1 MAALRALTAFAY
13 FAAIPYLLV
22 VLTERH
28 DVTFSVATLIV
39 GGATLT
45 ARILAIPLGVLA
57 DRVGHAP
64 VIAAAAAAGA
74 IGLTAVVASDLFAIA
89 VTGLLLT
96 ATGSAAQFVG
106 FNAMVPGLAP
116 AERTPMAFALVGVAY
131 NVGVVLG
138 PAVAGLIA
146 LLAGPPGALLCG
158 AIAYA
163 AATLPAI
170 LLARRPSSSG
180 VFPQLAEAEHR
191 PSARGALLAVV
202 VLYGATWGILQSLT
216 GQLAPY
222 SLLRYGDA
230 AYAAVFFTTQ
240 AILALVVVPLVA
252 PRLARLGTFGR
263 FVSYSSGTLVLL
275 AALPILAVF
284 PGSAWLGA
292 MLTLTLLVTVSEAIA
307 APVAGAL
314 IAELSPRRRHGRA
327 FGMLGAAQA
336 VGIVAASLAGAYGF
350 ASWADGDDGAG
361 YWLLVAAVFAPAI
374 VIAATAGA
382 LVARRLVSAPEE
394 SPYA

>member
-1 MAALRALTAFAY
+1 VAALRALTAFAY

-28 DVTFSVATLIV
+28 DVTFAVATLIV

-45 ARILAIPLGVLA
+45 ARILAIPLGVMA

-74 IGLTAVVASDLFAIA
+74 IGLTAVTISDLFPIA

-146 LLAGPPGALLCG
+146 LLAGPRGALVCG
-158 AIAYA
+158 AVAYA

-170 LLARRPSSSG
+170 LLAWRPSNSG
-180 VFPQLAEAEHR
+180 VIPPLAEAEQR

-202 VLYGATWGILQSLT
+202 VLYGATWGILQALT

-222 SLLRYGDA
+222 ALLRYGDA
-230 AYAAVFFTTQ
+230 AFAAVFFTTQ

-252 PRLARLGTFGR
+252 PHLARLGTFGR
-263 FVSYSSGTLVLL
+263 FVSYASGTLVLL
-275 AALPILAVF
+275 LALPVLAVF
-284 PGSAWLGA
+284 PGSAGLGA
-292 MLTLTLLVTVSEAIA
+292 MLTLTLLVTASEAIA

-314 IAELSPRRRHGRA
+314 IGGFAPRRRHGRA
-327 FGMLGAAQA
+327 FGLLGAAQA
-336 VGIVAASLAGAYGF
+336 VGIVATSLAGAYGF
-350 ASWADGDDGAG
+350 ATWTEAEDGSG

-374 VIAATAGA
+374 VLGGAGGI
-382 LVARRLVSAPEE
+382 VTTRRLRSAPDR
-394 SPYA
+394 